1 MHQQPPKIPLLRSV
15 SSANAAQV
23 DAPSGRTVYRIALP
37 PSVSAAARSGLR
49 GRLGQQAREPGR
61 CADHGPV
68 TGIDVG
74 KRDIAAFRQLGHL
87 ALADPF
93 PGLGRG
99 ELRADHHYRDVIAA
113 LVGKP
118 DHAARDPFRH
128 RDRSRPDGL
137 LAPVAHTA
145 GVRPLESAPP
155 RPAHPAIL
163 DGKAAEV
170 WLAVWTGEAA
180 DEDD

>member
-68 TGIDVG
+68 TGIDVAHETLLLFASSG
-74 KRDIAAFRQLGHL
+74 TSPRLIHSL
-87 ALADPF
+87 AW
-93 PGLGRG
+93 PG
-99 ELRADHHYRDVIAA
+99 
-113 LVGKP
+113 
-118 DHAARDPFRH
+118 
-128 RDRSRPDGL
+128 
-137 LAPVAHTA
+137 
-145 GVRPLESAPP
+145 
-155 RPAHPAIL
+155 
-163 DGKAAEV
+163 
-170 WLAVWTGEAA
+170 
-180 DEDD
+180 